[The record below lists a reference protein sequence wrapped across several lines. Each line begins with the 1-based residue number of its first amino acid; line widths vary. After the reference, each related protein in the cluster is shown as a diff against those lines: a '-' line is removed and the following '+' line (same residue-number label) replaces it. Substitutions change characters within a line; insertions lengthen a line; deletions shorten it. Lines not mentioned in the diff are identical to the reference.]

1 MRITS
6 KKELKIYLLDRIR
19 SAEIYR
25 ETMPTRYDALM
36 DAYGSIL
43 NSQFL
48 KYVDVN
54 SDKESMNSIIEEFK
68 SLYLDFMDN
77 YYGVDPDRTIDESK
91 SLRSIVE
98 YLQKLTDSREKLI
111 ESWVFILKKWDTYPA
126 YIKDGNSFKYIRK
139 NLQFI
144 ITFLKNRYGSQQK
157 SDKEKEQFKAIATE
171 IALRNYPEARDG
183 D

>member
-6 KKELKIYLLDRIR
+6 KKELKIYLLDMIR

-25 ETMPTRYDALM
+25 DTMPTRYDALM

-48 KYVDVN
+48 KYVVIDT
-54 SDKESMNSIIEEFK
+54 DKESMESIIDEFK
-68 SLYLDFMDN
+68 SLYLEFMDN
-77 YYGVDPDRTIDESK
+77 YYGVDPDRTIQESK
-91 SLRSIVE
+91 SLREIVE
-98 YLQKLTDSREKLI
+98 FLQKLTDSREKLI
-111 ESWVFILKKWDTYPA
+111 ESWVFVLKKWDTYPP
-126 YIKDGNSFKYIRK
+126 YIKDGNSFKFIRT

-157 SDKEKEQFKAIATE
+157 SDEEKQKFATIAAE
-171 IALRNYPEARDG
+171 IAFRNSEEAGIG